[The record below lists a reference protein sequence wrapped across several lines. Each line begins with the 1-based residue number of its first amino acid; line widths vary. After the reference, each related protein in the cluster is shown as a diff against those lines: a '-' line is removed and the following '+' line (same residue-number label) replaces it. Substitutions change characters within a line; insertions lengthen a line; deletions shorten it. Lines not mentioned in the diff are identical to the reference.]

1 MCDSSIQ
8 PNKNHRHR
16 QRKLSVMIPALAGI
30 MLVVLLAVLW
40 CSDNLLIQNSREES
54 GFFEVQDIS
63 CREVA
68 APETPIGV
76 IREYSFQ
83 LTQLHRDTTLA
94 FYTVHQY
101 AQVYIDG
108 EMVYSMKSARP
119 AGIRTVGSNWIMLP
133 LYREDAGKSIR
144 VEIIPVYESF
154 RNREV
159 TFLVGS
165 RLSICADR
173 FWQDFPLLVL
183 SILAVLIGIILLCTA
198 LYKRLVWH
206 NMDGLTHLGLFAV
219 LIGLWRLTDTRFT
232 PFIYP
237 EKPVFLFYV
246 SVSVMM
252 IGIVPL
258 IRSMESYI
266 TCFSRRAMN
275 LYCIAA
281 AVVSI
286 VLVLLQVFQIQD
298 LREDFLIIHLMIG
311 LGAVV
316 LVGSTIYDQ
325 LQFQKNQAGI
335 LLSIGILILA
345 AGALVDIVMFYVRRT
360 SSGLVFSLLAILIYI
375 CILGTSMLLRFVV
388 QEKQMAKIE
397 LQLAEQDRQLTE
409 NRIAAMVSQ
418 IKPHFIYNT
427 LGSIEQLCEVDP
439 EAAARLVHDFARYLR
454 GNFSELDNH
463 APIRM
468 SQEMEHVRCY
478 VRIEQTRFPD
488 ITVDF
493 DLQSEDFLLPALSVQ
508 PLVENA
514 IKHGLM
520 KLSKGGSITISTFET
535 DTHYCVRIRDTGMG
549 FDTAGVWEDTRHVG
563 LRNIRGR
570 LEAMCGGTL
579 TVEST
584 PGIGTIATIRIPKEG
599 KS

>member
-1 MCDSSIQ
+1 MSDSRIQ

-40 CSDNLLIQNSREES
+40 CSDNLLIQNNREES

-68 APETPIGV
+68 APETPIGL

-83 LTQLHRDTTLA
+83 LTELQRDTTLA

-101 AQVYIDG
+101 ARVFIDG
-108 EMVYSMKSARP
+108 EMVYSMESAGP
-119 AGIRTVGSNWIMLP
+119 AGIHTVGSNWTMLP

-154 RNREV
+154 RDQEV

-165 RLSICADR
+165 RLSICANR
-173 FWQDFPLLVL
+173 FWQDSPLLIL
-183 SILAVLIGIILLCTA
+183 SILSVFVGIILLCTA
-198 LYKRLVWH
+198 VYKQLVWH
-206 NMDGLTHLGLFAV
+206 NIDGLAHLGLFAILV
-219 LIGLWRLTDTRFT
+219 GLWRLTDTRFT
-232 PFIYP
+232 PFLYP
-237 EKPVFLFYV
+237 EKPVFLFYI
-246 SVSVMM
+246 SLAVMM
-252 IGIVPL
+252 IGIISL
-258 IRSMESYI
+258 IKSLEPHINR
-266 TCFSRRAMN
+266 CCRRIMD

-281 AVVSI
+281 ASVSI
-286 VLVLLQVFQIQD
+286 VLVLLQVFHIRD
-298 LREDFLIIHLMIG
+298 LRENLLIIHLMIG
-311 LGAVV
+311 LGAAV
-316 LVGSTIYDQ
+316 LVGSTIYDR
-325 LQFQKNQAGI
+325 LQSPKNKTGV

-345 AGALVDIVMFYVRRT
+345 AGMAADAVMFYVRHT

-375 CILGTSMLLRFVV
+375 CILGANMLLRFVV
-388 QEKQMAKIE
+388 QEKQLAKIE
-397 LQLAEQDRQLTE
+397 LQLAEQEHQLTE
-409 NRIAAMVSQ
+409 NRIAAMISQ

-427 LGSIEQLCEVDP
+427 LGSIEQLCEVNP
-439 EAAARLVHDFARYLR
+439 EAAAKLVHDFARYLR

-520 KLSKGGSITISTFET
+520 KLPKGGSITISTFET
-535 DTHYCVRIRDTGMG
+535 DTHYCVQIRDTGMG
-549 FDTAGVWEDTRHVG
+549 FDTAGVWEDPRHVG

-584 PGIGTIATIRIPKEG
+584 PGIGTIATIRIPKEE